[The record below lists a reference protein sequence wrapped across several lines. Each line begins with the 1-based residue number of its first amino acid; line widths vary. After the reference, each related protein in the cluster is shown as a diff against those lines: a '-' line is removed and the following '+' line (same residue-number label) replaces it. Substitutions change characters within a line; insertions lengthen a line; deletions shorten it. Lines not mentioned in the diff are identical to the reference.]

1 MFPECCIERLPDDDA
16 LQLTLKAPVHNRGQ
30 NDSNAIFTKDIS
42 KRICEI
48 AKTQAVENLS
58 LSGNHLSCIPNGLT
72 ESLTTLVHLNLSNNE
87 LNDLPSSLN
96 LLKSLAYLSL
106 DCNKLTFVP
115 NVISELAS
123 LKTLTARENKIREVP
138 EELENLSNLEDLD
151 LGSNCLKTLPD
162 SCANLNCLKYLSL
175 SKNMFLIIPN
185 CITNGMQNLR
195 VLNFSQN
202 RQLDLNVP
210 PKSVNLIAF
219 YAENNNV
226 CPSFPLWVLSSEYS
240 NLETVSLNETRFK
253 SFKLPDEPAKS
264 CVKNLSMKDCAMF
277 ETIVERII
285 KGMTSLERLIVGN
298 SRGISENKFWHLP
311 IESSEEPSCLK
322 EIDVSRTGI
331 PIMLRT
337 ISNFVNLSKLD
348 VSFNAINWLPDEICS
363 LRNLNTLMVH
373 KNMLGMLP
381 NDIGGM
387 EALRE
392 LKASYNNLY
401 ELPSSMG
408 SLSNLQYIDLYDNE
422 FESVPEVI
430 EKLPNLIGLD
440 LEVNYFSTD
449 GLSPIRN
456 VHYES
461 MRDVLRDHWPEDYKN
476 FSSAKTKPPEELEAI
491 DDKRL
496 SRSSSSS
503 EDSYSDKI
511 QMCSYPEGFLNQ
523 HASEHW
529 DSSED
534 TADEFDP
541 HECKEPKIRLYPP
554 FTFYKPFQR
563 VYCPADTHK
572 QQTLSRVTQMLRDGT
587 LVWPTNHEDG
597 QFEDA

>member
-1 MFPECCIERLPDDDA
+1 MFPECYIERLPDGDTSW
-16 LQLTLKAPVHNRGQ
+16 LTLKAPLPNTDQ
-30 NDSNAIFTKDIS
+30 NNSNTILTKDIS
-42 KRICEI
+42 KQVCEI
-48 AKTQAVENLS
+48 AQTQAVENLS
-58 LSGNHLSCIPNGLT
+58 LSGNHLSCIPDDLT

-96 LLKSLAYLSL
+96 LLKNLVHLNL
-106 DCNKLTFVP
+106 DCNQFTFIP
-115 NVISELAS
+115 NVISELGS
-123 LKTLTARENKIREVP
+123 LKALTARENEIREVP

-151 LGSNCLKTLPD
+151 LGSNCLKDLPD
-162 SCANLNCLKYLSL
+162 SCANLNCLKSLSL

-185 CITNGMQNLR
+185 CIANGMHNLR

-202 RQLDLNVP
+202 HHLDLNVP

-219 YAENNNV
+219 FAENNNM
-226 CPSFPLWVLSSEYS
+226 CPSFPLWLLSSKYS

-253 SFKLPDEPAKS
+253 FFKLPDEPAKS
-264 CVKNLSMKDCAMF
+264 CIKNLSMKDCTMF
-277 ETIVERII
+277 ETTVEMIT
-285 KGMTSLERLIVGN
+285 KGMTCLERLIVGN

-311 IESSEEPSCLK
+311 IESLKEPSCLK

-337 ISNFVNLSKLD
+337 ISNFVNLSKID
-348 VSFNAINWLPDEICS
+348 VSFNNINWLPDEICS
-363 LRNLNTLMVH
+363 LLNLNTLMVH
-373 KNMLGMLP
+373 KNKLGMLP
-381 NDIGGM
+381 NDIGEM
-387 EALRE
+387 KALRE

-401 ELPSSMG
+401 ELPNSMG

-422 FESVPEVI
+422 FELVPEVI

-461 MRDVLRDHWPEDYKN
+461 MRDVLRDHWPEHKKIL
-476 FSSAKTKPPEELEAI
+476 SCAKTKPPEEWEAI
-491 DDKRL
+491 DKRL
-496 SRSSSSS
+496 SRSSSST
-503 EDSYSDKI
+503 EGSYSDQI
-511 QMCSYPEGFLNQ
+511 QMCSYPEELLNQ
-523 HASEHW
+523 PASEHW

-572 QQTLSRVTQMLRDGT
+572 QQTLTRVTQMLQDGT
-587 LVWPTNHEDG
+587 LVWPTNYEEG